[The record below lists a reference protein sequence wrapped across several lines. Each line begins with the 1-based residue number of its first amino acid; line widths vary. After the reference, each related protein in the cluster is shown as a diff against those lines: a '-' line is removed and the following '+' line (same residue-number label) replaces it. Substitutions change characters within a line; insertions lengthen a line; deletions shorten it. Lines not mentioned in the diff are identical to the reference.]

1 VWYNP
6 TKENEIQLVAVS
18 HSQEKKKKGEIL
30 ETQRQN
36 HRN

>member
-18 HSQEKKKKGEIL
+18 HSQEKKKKGGDSG
-30 ETQRQN
+30 N
-36 HRN
+36 AKAKS